1 MVFSFQVLDFVF
13 DLNKEI
19 LFKERNTEGLNCRA
33 QHGFVQQI
41 SRADRCAPAH
51 FVVVQD
57 INSIDKV
64 FANRFF

>member
-1 MVFSFQVLDFVF
+1 MLFSFRVFDFVF

-41 SRADRCAPAH
+41 SRADRSARGAAPAH
-51 FVVVQD
+51 FVVMYG
-57 INSIDKV
+57 
-64 FANRFF
+64 